1 MLFSAT
7 SRFVPHGIGRIIYT
21 SIHGTFLLDGYF
33 KEGFQSGFARWIWND
48 GTYYQGELENF

>member
-48 GTYYQGELENF
+48 GTYYQG